1 MFFFSTK
8 RLKLS
13 KKTRESVTSGFAS
26 LKVCNTNNDKCE
38 KEKNKEFTNNKILEE
53 KLKNLGVKVGT

>member
-1 MFFFSTK
+1 M
-8 RLKLS
+8 
-13 KKTRESVTSGFAS
+13 TSGFAS

-53 KLKNLGVKVGT
+53 KLKNLVVKVGT